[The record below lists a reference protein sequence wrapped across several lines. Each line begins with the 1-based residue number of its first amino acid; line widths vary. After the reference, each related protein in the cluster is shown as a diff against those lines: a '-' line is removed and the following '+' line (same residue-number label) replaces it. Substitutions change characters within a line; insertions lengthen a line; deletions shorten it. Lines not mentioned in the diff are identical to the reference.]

1 MAAKEKIRKGE
12 GIMKHYIGI
21 DLGGTNIA
29 AGLVGEDAAL
39 KKQLSVPTKSG
50 RSAREIVKDMA
61 RLAKEAAALGGIAWE
76 EIEAVG
82 IGVPGTANRDTGM
95 VEYANNLGFY
105 DEPIVP
111 MLEEELPGKTIRFDN
126 DANAAAWGEYLAGSG
141 KGSKSMLAVTLG
153 TGIGGG
159 IILDGKLFH
168 GINYAAGEFGHFV
181 IDRNGIEC
189 NCGRKGCFEGYA
201 SATALIAQTKEAMK
215 ENRDSLLWKLCE
227 GNLGLVEGKT
237 LFAGV
242 RDHDKTA
249 ELVLR
254 QYIEYLAS
262 GLVDLINIFQP
273 ELICIG
279 GGISKAGD
287 LLLKPLQEIID
298 REDYA
303 RTSPVRTRLTVAE
316 LDNDAGLIGAALL
329 Q

>member
-1 MAAKEKIRKGE
+1 
-12 GIMKHYIGI
+12 MKYFIGI

-29 AGLVGEDAAL
+29 AGLVGEDASL
-39 KKQLSVPTKSG
+39 KNHLSIPTKSG

-61 RLAKEAAALGGIAWE
+61 GLAKEAAALGGIAWE
-76 EIEAVG
+76 DIEAVG

-105 DEPIVP
+105 DEPVVP
-111 MLEEELPGKTIRFDN
+111 MLEEELPGKPIRFDN

-159 IILDGKLFH
+159 IILDGKVFQ
-168 GINYAAGEFGHFV
+168 GVNYAAGEFGHFV

-189 NCGRKGCFEGYA
+189 NCGRKGCFETYA

-215 ENRDSLLWKLCE
+215 ENRDSLLWKLCG
-227 GNLGLVEGKT
+227 GNLELVEGKT
-237 LFAGV
+237 LFDGV
-242 RDHDKTA
+242 RKQDKTA
-249 ELVLR
+249 EQVLNR
-254 QYIEYLAS
+254 YIEYLAT

-287 LLLKPLQEIID
+287 LLLNPLQEIMD

-303 RTSPVRTRLTVAE
+303 RTSRARTRLAVAK